1 MREIRGGMGERE
13 GRRDGMEYARGKA
26 ERQERDVTRG
36 EEEVKILKK
45 VDNEINKSERGV
57 EIERWNEIER
67 QR

>member
-1 MREIRGGMGERE
+1 MR
-13 GRRDGMEYARGKA
+13 GRA

-57 EIERWNEIER
+57 EIER
-67 QR
+67 